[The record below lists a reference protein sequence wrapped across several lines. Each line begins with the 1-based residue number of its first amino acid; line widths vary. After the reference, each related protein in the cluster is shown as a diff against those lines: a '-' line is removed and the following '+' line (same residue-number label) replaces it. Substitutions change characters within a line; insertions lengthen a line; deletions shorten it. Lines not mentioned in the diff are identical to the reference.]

1 MAIPAIDGTARLIVR
16 AAFIALA
23 LALAA
28 CSKDE
33 GAHEHHD
40 DAGISRDAGATC
52 PRVEQ
57 PFDREVSFASDLVPF
72 FSVTCAFDG
81 CHNERSREAGLF
93 LGLNF
98 ADGSPDEAMRREI
111 WDSLLAPATTTDLPR
126 VAPLEPERSFLLLKV
141 QGCQNE
147 VGLSCPASTAGP
159 SCGARMPALSDP
171 LSDDRRAMLSR
182 WIADGAK
189 Q

>member
-1 MAIPAIDGTARLIVR
+1 MATPAIDGTPRLIVR

-28 CSKDE
+28 CSNDE
-33 GAHEHHD
+33 ALHEHHD
-40 DAGISRDAGATC
+40 DAGILHDAGVPC

-57 PFDREVSFASDLVPF
+57 PFEREVSLASDLVPF

-98 ADGSPDEAMRREI
+98 ADGTPDEAMRREI
-111 WDSLLAPATTTDLPR
+111 WDSLLAPATTTALPR

-147 VGLSCPASTAGP
+147 VGLSCPASAAGP

-189 Q
+189 P